1 MELNNWSTA
10 EVKRAESTW
19 GQKVPPYSKAMF
31 DFAIEGCKSW
41 LDLGCGF
48 GRFLN
53 YLINYT
59 FTKDILESKET
70 NEIDDPDYIGYDS
83 SKDMISRIS
92 ERFPVYSSRAFHR
105 DITLPINNHQESIIC
120 SAVLIHLPKADQLKI
135 FKNVKESNPKKFAF
149 DINSPEES
157 KISENPYFE
166 NSVKGSEGIFR
177 MTWQSHYDMTKLV
190 LATFPK
196 YKLTNQYYVV
206 NKVRKKVLY
215 MLERAGN

>member
-1 MELNNWSTA
+1 MLNNWSCA

-19 GQKVPPYSKAMF
+19 GQKVPSYSKALF
-31 DFAIEGCKSW
+31 DFAIKDCKSW

-53 YLINYT
+53 YLINFH

-92 ERFPVYSSRAFHR
+92 ERFPTYSHRVFCR

-120 SAVLIHLPKADQLKI
+120 SAVLIHLPKEDQLKI
-135 FKNVKESNPKKFAF
+135 FKNIRESNPKKIAF

-166 NSVKGSEGIFR
+166 NQVKGSEGTFR
-177 MTWQSHYDMTKLV
+177 MTWQSHYDMTKLI

-196 YKLTNQYYVV
+196 YTLTNQFYIV